1 MSLGLPS
8 ELEGEPPAVGGTNTN
23 SSLVTVD
30 TDSVEPLTLP
40 REELSSMIAWD
51 SLPARPTAAATL
63 PTRQTCYTGCM
74 LDYKIHFNF
83 RYVNHSMTGWFSL
96 HWTSLHLKLEFAI
109 LRL

>member
-1 MSLGLPS
+1 MERDTLSLGLPS
-8 ELEGEPPAVGGTNTN
+8 ELEGEPPAVGGTRTN

-51 SLPARPTAAATL
+51 SPPARPAAAAATL

-74 LDYKIHFNF
+74 LDYIIKTD
-83 RYVNHSMTGWFSL
+83 YQGTL
-96 HWTSLHLKLEFAI
+96 TSVTSNSD
-109 LRL
+109 